1 MEEIEPR
8 NGVRYS
14 RQSGACI
21 QTAMERLQALWFMRG
36 RRKAAYS
43 ATTIC
48 HYAIRDNI
56 LTDQHRWER
65 CSQAMSRK
73 DVMEKRSEA

>member
-1 MEEIEPR
+1 MQAEGQLHTLLRVEEIEPR

-43 ATTIC
+43 ATTI
-48 HYAIRDNI
+48 
-56 LTDQHRWER
+56 L
-65 CSQAMSRK
+65 S
-73 DVMEKRSEA
+73 